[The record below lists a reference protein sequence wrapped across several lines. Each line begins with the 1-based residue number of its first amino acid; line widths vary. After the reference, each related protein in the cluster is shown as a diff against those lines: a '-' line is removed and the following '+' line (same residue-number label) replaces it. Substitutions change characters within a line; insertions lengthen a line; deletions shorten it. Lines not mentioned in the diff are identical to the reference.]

1 MKRLFGMLTS
11 LALLGFSLSTPAYSQ
26 SQDATSLPSVTIM
39 PVTAMPN
46 EFPEDFAKRVAM
58 VIGTLLEKQGLEKI
72 EIADKPILSTGS
84 KRITELVTDY
94 QKAVQASPLTTDLL
108 LQVQFDGTP
117 KSGVQSLRWI
127 VLDRTGKVVVQKEAT
142 SNDWKNATIR
152 PSDPMTCSAYV
163 AEQLQKHW
171 KLPGKP
177 SSAEGKLANFWKR
190 DAGLPEAEELKRIQE
205 RRSLFRK
212 ERTNK
217 TLALVIT
224 KRPGH
229 DAGIASKELGESI
242 KKSLQM
248 EVQVIED
255 SKLTPSPMHSNEQR
269 VLWDMAKATQ
279 KWIEETRPQ
288 SDYVLCLDA
297 ASIESNLH
305 FIHLILCNR
314 QGDWVWV
321 DYMNDHHQDF
331 PSQSAQPPAILDAIT
346 HRLD

>member
-1 MKRLFGMLTS
+1 MKRFFGVLTS
-11 LALLGFSLSTPAYSQ
+11 LILLGITSITPTKAQES
-26 SQDATSLPSVTIM
+26 ASLPSVTIL

-72 EIADKPILSTGS
+72 EIADKPIVTANSQ
-84 KRITELVTDY
+84 KITDLVTDY
-94 QKAVQASPLTTDLL
+94 QKAVQSSSFTTDLA
-108 LQVQFDGTP
+108 LQVQFDGKPNT
-117 KSGVQSLRWI
+117 GVQSLRWLVI
-127 VLDRTGKVVVQKEAT
+127 DRTGKVVVQKEAT
-142 SNDWKNATIR
+142 SNDWKNANIR

-177 SSAEGKLANFWKR
+177 SSTDGKLVTFWKR
-190 DAGLPEAEELKRIQE
+190 DAGLPEADELTRMQE
-205 RRSLFRK
+205 RRSLYRK
-212 ERTNK
+212 ERSSK
-217 TLALVIT
+217 TLSIVIP
-224 KRPGH
+224 KRSGH
-229 DAGIASKELGESI
+229 DSGIASKELAASLG
-242 KKSLQM
+242 KSLRM

-255 SKLTPSPMHSNEQR
+255 SKLIPSTMHSNEQR
-269 VLWDMAKATQ
+269 VLWDMAKATK

-288 SDYVLCLDA
+288 TDYVLCLDA
-297 ASIESNLH
+297 ASIESHLH

-331 PSQSAQPPAILDAIT
+331 PSKSAQTPAIYDAIF